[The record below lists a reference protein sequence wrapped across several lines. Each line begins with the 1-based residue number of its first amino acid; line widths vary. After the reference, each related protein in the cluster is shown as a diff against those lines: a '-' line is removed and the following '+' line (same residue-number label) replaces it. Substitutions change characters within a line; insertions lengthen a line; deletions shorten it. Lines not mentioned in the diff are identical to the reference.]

1 MWLIII
7 LICTLVTL
15 SIIYIRSVLS
25 LRGDKKDKIA
35 TSISMILMFLTWF
48 TMGGAVCAEVSP
60 SIKDYNRGKV
70 DTIIRYEVV
79 NNDTIN
85 CDTIYKYKKL

>member
-1 MWLIII
+1 MWLLII
-7 LICTLVTL
+7 LICVLV
-15 SIIYIRSVLS
+15 VLTIAYVYAI
-25 LRGDKKDKIA
+25 LNTRGDKKDKIA
-35 TSISMILMFLTWF
+35 TSISMILMFLAWF
-48 TMGGAVCAEVSP
+48 AVGGAVCAEVSP